1 MQHNNV
7 QIPNMLILRSSSIA
21 AILPCRKRTLAL
33 GMVSDRSILSTA
45 FRTNE
50 RFCGAWSLSLCVTS
64 RGWAEV
70 QRIRVSLTPN
80 ECDQMHMTGLQ
91 REIEGSRIAIYELSW
106 GGVDSAED
114 LMAYQEAIAS
124 GTSR

>member
-1 MQHNNV
+1 
-7 QIPNMLILRSSSIA
+7 
-21 AILPCRKRTLAL
+21 
-33 GMVSDRSILSTA
+33 
-45 FRTNE
+45 
-50 RFCGAWSLSLCVTS
+50 
-64 RGWAEV
+64 
-70 QRIRVSLTPN
+70 
-80 ECDQMHMTGLQ
+80 MHMTGLQ